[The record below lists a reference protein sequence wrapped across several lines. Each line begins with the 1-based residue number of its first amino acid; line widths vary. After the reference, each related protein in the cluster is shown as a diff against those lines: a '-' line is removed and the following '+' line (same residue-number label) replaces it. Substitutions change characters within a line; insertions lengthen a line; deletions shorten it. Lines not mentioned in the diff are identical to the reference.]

1 MVLALGVAAHEEQ
14 AASVMRILSATVLAL
29 GVAVHDVETVM
40 MLQVKGRPKH

>member
-14 AASVMRILSATVLAL
+14 AASVMRILSETVLPL
-29 GVAVHDVETVM
+29 GVAVRDEETAM